1 MEREALIVGNWKM
14 YKGPMEAIEFVKDLL
29 KEIGNSAAEVGVAPP
44 FVSLFPVWEVIRGS
58 FIKLCAQNVFWE
70 KEGPYTGE
78 ISPSMLKDVGCSY
91 VIIGHS
97 ERRIYFG
104 ETDQM
109 VNKKLK
115 AVIKEGLKGIV
126 CVGENLQERE
136 EGNTLE
142 VITRQVNGALEG
154 ITEEEM
160 RQVVIAYEPV
170 WAIGTGKNATPRQIE
185 EVHAKIRELIAG
197 RFNSDL
203 ASSLRILYGGS
214 VKPDNIDE
222 LMAIPD
228 VDGVL
233 VGGASLRVDSFVRIV
248 NFRRRE

>member
-1 MEREALIVGNWKM
+1 MKRKALIVGNWKM
-14 YKGPMEAIEFVKDLL
+14 HKGPAEAREFAKELL
-29 KEIGNSAAEVGVAPP
+29 KEIGDPEAEVGVAPP

-58 FIKLCAQNVFWE
+58 FVKLCAQNVFWE
-70 KEGPYTGE
+70 KEGAYTGE
-78 ISPSMLKDVGCSY
+78 ISPLMLKDVGCSY

-115 AVIKEGLKGIV
+115 AVIKEGLKGII

-136 EGNTLE
+136 EGKTLE
-142 VITRQVNGALEG
+142 VITRQLNGALETL
-154 ITEEEM
+154 TEEEM
-160 RQVVIAYEPV
+160 EQVVIAYEPV
-170 WAIGTGKNATPRQIE
+170 WAIGTGKNATPSQIE

-197 RFNSDL
+197 RFNSVL

-248 NFRRRE
+248 NFRRKE

>member
-1 MEREALIVGNWKM
+1 MERKALIMGNWKM
-14 YKGPMEAIEFVKDLL
+14 YKGPTEAREFVKELL
-29 KEIGNSAAEVGVAPP
+29 KEIGHPEAEVGVAPP
-44 FVSLFPVWEVIRGS
+44 FVSLFPVWEVIKGS
-58 FIKLCAQNVFWE
+58 FIKLCAQDVFWE

-78 ISPSMLKDVGCSY
+78 ISPSMLKEVGCSY

-115 AVIKEGLKGIV
+115 AVIREGLKGIV

-136 EGNTLE
+136 EEKTLE
-142 VITRQVNGALEG
+142 VITRQLNGALEG
-154 ITEEEM
+154 LTEEEM
-160 RQVVIAYEPV
+160 KQVVIAYEPV
-170 WAIGTGKNATPRQIE
+170 WAIGTGKNATSPQIE
-185 EVHAKIRELIAG
+185 EVHTKIREFVAR
-197 RFNSDL
+197 RFNPIL

-222 LMAIPD
+222 IMAIPD

-233 VGGASLRVDSFVRIV
+233 VGGASLKVDSFVRIV
-248 NFRRRE
+248 NFRRKG